1 MEKQKY
7 DNVHKRKETYKNNY
21 LGTNMEESVKINKEI
36 NQKKKN
42 GIADRLGNSLRTTN
56 HRRR

>member
-21 LGTNMEESVKINKEI
+21 LGTNMEESGKIDKEI
-36 NQKKKN
+36 NKKN
-42 GIADRLGNSLRTTN
+42 GIADRLCNSLRTTN

>member
-21 LGTNMEESVKINKEI
+21 LGTNMEESGKIDKEI
-36 NQKKKN
+36 NQKKME
-42 GIADRLGNSLRTTN
+42 
-56 HRRR
+56 